1 MARKSL
7 PKNLSAKQLQTIQ
20 TVNRSAAAG
29 HAMIKRNPPKVSV
42 RKWIGSKL
50 GLGPPKAE
58 TDRQKKI
65 RDALESAKGASKR
78 TARPTARRPARRA
91 TGRARGR

>member
-1 MARKSL
+1 MPRKPL
-7 PKNLSAKQLQTIQ
+7 PKNVTVKQQVADIQ
-20 TVNRSAAAG
+20 AGKSERAG

-42 RKWIGSKL
+42 GRWLKSKL

-65 RDALESAKGASKR
+65 RDALESAKGGTKR
-78 TARPTARRPARRA
+78 TAKRPARRA